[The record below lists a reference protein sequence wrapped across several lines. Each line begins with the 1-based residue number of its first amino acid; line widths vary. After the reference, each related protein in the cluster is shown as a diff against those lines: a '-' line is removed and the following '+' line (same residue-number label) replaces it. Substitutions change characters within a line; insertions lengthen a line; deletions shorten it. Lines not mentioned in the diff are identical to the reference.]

1 VRWLGWA
8 IAGAGIL
15 FVLVATGF
23 IGSRDEEGETVP
35 AGEWAQDVC
44 GAIGVWRGEVE
55 AITESLRVSRRT
67 DGTEA
72 GAPTAEGKLGAA
84 QIALERG
91 IQSAENLV
99 LSIQRSGVPD
109 TEGGEEAADQIS
121 AWANGALND
130 LEQAEDALDEEGDSL
145 EDDIQNVVQA
155 ASTIAGVLESGRQ
168 VVATVA
174 TSDPALRAAI
184 SNASTCRV
192 LRAESG

>member
-1 VRWLGWA
+1 
-8 IAGAGIL
+8 
-15 FVLVATGF
+15 
-23 IGSRDEEGETVP
+23 
-35 AGEWAQDVC
+35 
-44 GAIGVWRGEVE
+44 
-55 AITESLRVSRRT
+55 
-67 DGTEA
+67 
-72 GAPTAEGKLGAA
+72 
-84 QIALERG
+84 
-91 IQSAENLV
+91 
-99 LSIQRSGVPD
+99 VPD